1 MNKQADNLVSNL
13 AQFPDKDG
21 FDADGNQ
28 YTSPELMQLRAM
40 NEIYTHVVAGGK
52 NRIVSE
58 KPCPVN
64 GKAFVFENP
73 DEFRQQFTHQRKIG
87 NKRPG
92 AAWFDWPGKNF
103 KQGGIGIYP
112 EPLKCPENVF
122 NLYPG
127 FAIESA
133 HGDCDIFL
141 RHLKEVLCNGCD
153 SSYEYLMGW
162 LAHMIQKPEEKPSVA
177 VVLKS
182 VEGTG
187 KGTLFKPLKTILG
200 PLAVQVNGVEQI
212 TGKFNSLVANKLI
225 VFGDEVELTNR
236 RASNRLKGLIS
247 EPSATVE
254 LKGIDAQQV
263 PNYARFIFAGNGEN
277 MILAGTRERRYLVL
291 EPSAHLAQDKDYFD
305 GLHRW
310 AGGTGPQALLYLLSH
325 WDISG
330 FDPRRAPVTYALIEE
345 KLGNLK
351 LIDAYLLEQLMS
363 DSPFQDA
370 KRLETNYLA
379 RQFRDWA
386 GAQGEQLSLMQSASP
401 LGKAMKRIGV
411 NIIGRPDRGDGKRWY
426 EFPELNVMRAKFAE
440 SLGHESNEIFE

>member
-1 MNKQADNLVSNL
+1 
-13 AQFPDKDG
+13 
-21 FDADGNQ
+21 
-28 YTSPELMQLRAM
+28 
-40 NEIYTHVVAGGK
+40 
-52 NRIVSE
+52 
-58 KPCPVN
+58 
-64 GKAFVFENP
+64 
-73 DEFRQQFTHQRKIG
+73 
-87 NKRPG
+87 
-92 AAWFDWPGKNF
+92 
-103 KQGGIGIYP
+103 
-112 EPLKCPENVF
+112 
-122 NLYPG
+122 
-127 FAIESA
+127 
-133 HGDCDIFL
+133 
-141 RHLKEVLCNGCD
+141 
-153 SSYEYLMGW
+153 
-162 LAHMIQKPEEKPSVA
+162 MIQKPEEKPSVA

-200 PLAVQVNGVEQI
+200 PLAVQVNGAEQI
-212 TGKFNSLVANKLI
+212 TGKFNSLVANKLL

-263 PNYARFIFAGNGEN
+263 PNYARFIFAGNGDN
-277 MILAGTRERRYLVL
+277 MILAGSRERRYLVL

-305 GLHRW
+305 SLHRW
-310 AGGTGPQALLYLLSH
+310 AGGLGPQALLYLLSH
-325 WDISG
+325 WDLGG

-379 RQFRDWA
+379 ALFRDWA
-386 GAQGEQLSLMQSASP
+386 VTQGEQLSLMQSASP

-411 NIIGRPDRGDGKRWY
+411 NVIGRLDRGDGKRWY
-426 EFPELNVMRAKFAE
+426 EFPELNVMRTKFAE
-440 SLGHESNEIFE
+440 SLGHELSEIFE